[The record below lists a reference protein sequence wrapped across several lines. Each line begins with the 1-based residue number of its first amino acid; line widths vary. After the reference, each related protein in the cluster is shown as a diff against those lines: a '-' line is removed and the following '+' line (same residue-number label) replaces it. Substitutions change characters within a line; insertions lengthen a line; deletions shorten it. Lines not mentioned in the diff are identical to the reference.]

1 MIPIIVDTRE
11 QRPWT
16 FPPERFTVTRKALSA
31 GDYSIAGG
39 EHRVALERKSL
50 GDYVSTVIG
59 NWLRFRRE
67 LNRLMTFDIAAIVV
81 ESNVEDVMQHKY
93 ESEAEPASVMGRAH
107 GIFLDTGIPTLW
119 WGSRAVCEPQVWQ
132 FLTLADKKLR

>member
-1 MIPIIVDTRE
+1 MIPILIDTRE
-11 QRPWT
+11 QRNWT
-16 FPPERFTVTRKALSA
+16 FPPERFIVERATLAT
-31 GDYSIAGG
+31 GDYTIKGL
-39 EHRVALERKSL
+39 EDRVALERKSL

-59 NWLRFRRE
+59 QWTRFRKE
-67 LNRLMTFDIAAIVV
+67 LNRLMTYDIAAIVV
-81 ESNVEDVMQHKY
+81 EANVEDVMQHKY

-119 WGSRAVCEPQVWQ
+119 WGSRVVCEPQVWQ